1 MKKNKNN
8 KKVNT
13 SVDFEFNSPYITI
26 PSEIADDSTL
36 SPTDKMVLAVI
47 LSLQGLQGNSY
58 AYAGTKYIAKVLKM
72 SVRTIQHSISE
83 LILKN
88 LIDVKKRGKKRLFK
102 TANEYDVEDA
112 KVIIPSDVLAN
123 ETISNTYKITYGY
136 LVAAGLNNLMFYDF
150 ESILKLADYLK
161 ISVSSVYRH
170 LNRLDDA
177 ELVERVE
184 TANLGFY
191 TLDNYS
197 ISWRKQRTKELN
209 EAKALA
215 IKKQRREFNDQQ
227 ILTPEVESV
236 LKRIWN
242 KL

>member
-1 MKKNKNN
+1 MKKYKNN

-13 SVDFEFNSPYITI
+13 SVDFEFKSPYITI
-26 PSEIADDSTL
+26 PGVIADDSTL

-47 LSLQGLQGNSY
+47 LSLQGNSY

-102 TANEYDVEDA
+102 TVNVYDVEDA

-136 LVAAGLNNLMFYDF
+136 LVAAGLNDLMFYDF
-150 ESILKLADYLK
+150 EAILKLADYLK

-227 ILTPEVESV
+227 ILTPEVESA
-236 LKRIWN
+236 LKRIWD